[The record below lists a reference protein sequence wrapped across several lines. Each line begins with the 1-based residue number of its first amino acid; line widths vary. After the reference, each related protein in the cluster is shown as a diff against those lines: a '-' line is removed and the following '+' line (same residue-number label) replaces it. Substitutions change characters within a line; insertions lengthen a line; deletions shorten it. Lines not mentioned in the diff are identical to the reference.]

1 MVDLI
6 GVIMVNLTIC
16 LLVYVLGV
24 IVAKKLYNLYEF
36 TEDREVILW
45 SWIGVIVIL
54 LSSKI

>member
-6 GVIMVNLTIC
+6 GVIIVNLTIC
-16 LLVYVLGV
+16 LLVYVLDV
-24 IVAKKLYNLYEF
+24 MTAKKLYKFYGY
-36 TEDREVILW
+36 TEDRDVILW